1 MLGMIDV
8 LKFLKGGFPVKY
20 FRIFFKQCKCEAEII
35 YKI

>member
-20 FRIFFKQCKCEAEII
+20 FRIFFMYFKWGA
-35 YKI
+35 KITCNI